1 MQDRTFL
8 TRQRGK
14 QKSSFESKYLER
26 FAGSSEHTLGMPTV
40 SPQLIAKQQ
49 EMEKTNAQLEEA
61 RHKFETWKVGFLK
74 KRKEVDEKQ
83 QQLADQKRH
92 LDAFTSQQK
101 LSLEKARKKE
111 AEELEQS
118 RLIEQQLEELKEEEN
133 QLRVESDEL
142 RKELESLQPCA
153 DYLQSVVDAYS
164 CFESVEAILNRHQSL
179 AETRA
184 EYVERYESLME
195 RYVGDEATLAHQLD
209 IRKSRL
215 IDSTMKYNEGMA
227 RIAQAIKRNQYRRTT
242 LIKDVQRIEDK
253 TVELVAM
260 KTAIRTIY
268 ARALVK
274 TSASGEQRRG
284 GKISEEAML
293 EYIEN
298 RFNDLKDILED
309 KKVVYI
315 QDQPEPPHEQPAQEL
330 TRMSTLLHMTSSRA
344 DMSMMRLPV

>member
-1 MQDRTFL
+1 MQ
-8 TRQRGK
+8 
-14 QKSSFESKYLER
+14 R
-26 FAGSSEHTLGMPTV
+26 FASASEHTPGMPTI

-61 RHKFETWKVGFLK
+61 RHKFETWKTGFMK

-101 LSLEKARKKE
+101 LALEKARKKE
-111 AEELEQS
+111 SEEIEQS
-118 RLIEQQLEELKEEEN
+118 RLIEQQLEDLKEEEDR
-133 QLRVESDEL
+133 LRVESDKL
-142 RKELESLQPCA
+142 RQELESLQPCA
-153 DYLQSVVDAYS
+153 DYLQSVVEAYG
-164 CFESVEAILNRHQSL
+164 CFESIESILNRHQSL

-184 EYVERYESLME
+184 EYVERYEKLME
-195 RYVGDEATLAHQLD
+195 RYVGDEAALAHQLD
-209 IRKSRL
+209 VRKSRL

-268 ARALVK
+268 ARALAK
-274 TSASGEQRRG
+274 ASVTGEQRRSG
-284 GKISEEAML
+284 RISEEVML

-298 RFNDLKDILED
+298 RFSDLKDILED

-315 QDQPEPPHEQPAQEL
+315 QDKREEPEIPPGQEL
-330 TRMSTLLHMTSSRA
+330 NRTVSISRVISSRIDLGA
-344 DMSMMRLPV
+344 NLARSPS